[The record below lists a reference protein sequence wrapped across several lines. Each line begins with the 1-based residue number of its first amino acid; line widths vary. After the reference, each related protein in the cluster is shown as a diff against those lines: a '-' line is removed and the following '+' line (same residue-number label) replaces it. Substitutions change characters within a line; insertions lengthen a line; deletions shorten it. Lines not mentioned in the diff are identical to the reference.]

1 MGELIG
7 AIVNLFSP
15 AFWVFLISLVVAAPF
30 LVGSIKDWREP
41 PPPKPPT
48 PPTFVERCLDGFF
61 NRAATT
67 PSVPIPVA
75 LLSAH
80 VDRDARSACSGD
92 SLSSAGV
99 TAVFHPLRASAEWGP

>member
-1 MGELIG
+1 MDELIG

-30 LVGSIKDWREP
+30 LVGAVKDWREP

-61 NRAATT
+61 IGLLRLLAFLFVTSFRARTL
-67 PSVPIPVA
+67 I
-75 LLSAH
+75 
-80 VDRDARSACSGD
+80 
-92 SLSSAGV
+92 V
-99 TAVFHPLRASAEWGP
+99 TREVLA